1 MAVGVGDKRT
11 RFACL
16 ETTRFM
22 VAITVSVITVAVV
35 VMVTIAAL
43 RPVDFSL
50 SIVNGMDSSPQWSSK
65 VNLTSPSPSPSP
77 LPSSPSSSSSSHAD
91 VAATSTRTVQQVAES
106 VNLTFALQ
114 AYNPSGRMNIRFSN
128 FSIRVTDM
136 PHFPSFAEMRDIAM
150 FTVLAQF
157 PLKKQGTHKLWSK
170 YSLSDAKTL
179 SYVAST
185 YGAKGTFKAMV
196 LVNASFGS
204 SSGSDSGTPAT
215 INNVITYY
223 CWPVL
228 VGWTA
233 ALDSHDN
240 PVTCTTA
247 KELSVDVD
255 SVLPRSAPPRAE
267 VYSRR

>member
-1 MAVGVGDKRT
+1 MAVRNRGKRT

-16 ETTRFM
+16 ETVRFM

-43 RPVDFSL
+43 RPVDFTL

-136 PHFPSFAEMRDIAM
+136 PHFPSFAEMTDIAE
-150 FTVLAQF
+150 FTVPAPF
-157 PLKKQGTHKLWSK
+157 TLKRQGAHKMRSK
-170 YSLSDAKTL
+170 FSLSDNKTL

-185 YGAKGTFKAMV
+185 YGASGTFKAMV
-196 LVNASFGS
+196 LVKASIGS
-204 SSGSDSGTPAT
+204 SSGGSGTPAT
-215 INNVITYY
+215 TINVVTYY